1 MSVLGSAGS
10 ESTPL
15 AGYLPCR
22 PRVLPFLHVETPDV
36 IVIDPTPV
44 PRDQRTT
51 LDYEA
56 IDGAGATC
64 GVLVVGLRALCG
76 PFRAIPGRKPAQP
89 AQVGMAAGPCR
100 P

>member
-51 LDYEA
+51 LDKRHA
-56 IDGAGATC
+56 SLALRTALVRDVFC
-64 GVLVVGLRALCG
+64 GISAR
-76 PFRAIPGRKPAQP
+76 R
-89 AQVGMAAGPCR
+89 
-100 P
+100 

>member
-51 LDYEA
+51 LDKLHSPSA
-56 IDGAGATC
+56 NAVC
-64 GVLVVGLRALCG
+64 
-76 PFRAIPGRKPAQP
+76 PGR
-89 AQVGMAAGPCR
+89 VTCNSAATR
-100 P
+100 A